1 MHARNMCYMYCI
13 QLSYLDINVLC
24 SCAAGRYGDD
34 TGLNGEDVLDDADSA
49 DVLVLNRNAG

>member
-1 MHARNMCYMYCI
+1 MHARNTYYPTVI
-13 QLSYLDINVLC
+13 FEHQLVC
-24 SCAAGRYGDD
+24 PCAAGRYGDD

>member
-1 MHARNMCYMYCI
+1 MYCI